1 MCREREKK
9 RSRLHH
15 YVPISVC
22 LSKSFCHCLSLGLC
36 LFGQIHIGCVS
47 CDLLYPSKQRKSQ
60 KSHPEMT
67 LQSIQICMPSF
78 KCGLFLAYTHTKV
91 QPSDKR
97 QWVTGMLIR
106 FCRNCFII
114 IRFAAH
120 SLYFENNLWSLV
132 AGWLYLTVQVN
143 MGPQIWRL
151 PSRLSLR
158 GDIS

>member
-1 MCREREKK
+1 MQRERKK
-9 RSRLHH
+9 KEVGYTIMFPSQCASVKASVTVCHWGCAFLDKYILVVLVVIYCIHQSRERVKNPIQKWHCKAYKSACLHSN
-15 YVPISVC
+15 VDFS
-22 LSKSFCHCLSLGLC
+22 SL
-36 LFGQIHIGCVS
+36 
-47 CDLLYPSKQRKSQ
+47 
-60 KSHPEMT
+60 
-67 LQSIQICMPSF
+67 
-78 KCGLFLAYTHTKV
+78 THTKV